1 MESETWKDALDKHL
15 VELTERLPTVID
27 DVMRRMKSHV
37 SQNEYSKIKSISDPA
52 ERIET
57 FVNAINSRTRQDF
70 DAFCEA
76 LVAVKQNDLAKT
88 LSESQNILI
97 NCLFICAMFPR
108 TSFKHQ

>member
-1 MESETWKDALDKHL
+1 MESETWKEALNKHL

-27 DVMRRMKSHV
+27 DVMRRMICHV

-57 FVNAINSRTRQDF
+57 LLNAIKSRTRQDF

-76 LVAVKQNDLAKT
+76 LVAVKQNDLAEK
-88 LSESQNILI
+88 LSESQNIFI
-97 NCLFICAMFPR
+97 KCLFIC
-108 TSFKHQ
+108 SYVS